1 MKAWYFSNG
10 DRRLRNGDGREIKLG
25 ETHEVSGEI
34 EMCSHGLHA
43 SKKLMDALYY
53 APGTI
58 VYRVELSGEI
68 KKGEDKLVAQKR
80 TYLSGGIDVSETLR
94 KFARMC
100 ALDVVGIWEAPEVV
114 IRYLKTGDKSMLD
127 TALDA
132 ARAAAWAAARDDAWA
147 AAHGAAYDAA
157 KAAARDAA
165 YGDALDTA
173 YADALDTALDTAPA
187 AALAAARATARAA
200 ARATALAAAKSAA
213 KYAARDAAYT
223 ASWDEARRKQNK
235 RLTKMIARAIRDANF
250 GGTND

>member
-1 MKAWYFSNG
+1 MKAWYFSSD
-10 DRRLRNGDGREIKLG
+10 DRRLRHGDGREIRLG

-34 EMCSHGLHA
+34 EMCKNGLHA
-43 SKKLMDALYY
+43 SKKAIDALYY

-100 ALDVVGIWEAPEVV
+100 ALNVVDMWEAPEVV
-114 IRYLKTGDKSMLD
+114 IRYLKTGDKSI
-127 TALDA
+127 
-132 ARAAAWAAARDDAWA
+132 RAAAWAAARDEAR
-147 AAHGAAYDAA
+147 G
-157 KAAARDAA
+157 AARDAA
-165 YGDALDTA
+165 RTA
-173 YADALDTALDTAPA
+173 ARDEAPA
-187 AALAAARATARAA
+187 AALAAARATARGA
-200 ARATALAAAKSAA
+200 ARATALAAAKDDAL
-213 KYAARDAAYT
+213 DAAYT

-235 RLTKMIARAIRDANF
+235 RLTAMIARAIRDANF

>member
-1 MKAWYFSNG
+1 MKAWYFSSEN
-10 DRRLRNGDGREIKLG
+10 RRLRHGDGREIRLG
-25 ETHEVSGEI
+25 ETHAVSGEI
-34 EMCSHGLHA
+34 EMCKNGLHA
-43 SKKLMDALYY
+43 SKKAIDALYY

-147 AAHGAAYDAA
+147 AAHGDAYDAA

-165 YGDALDTA
+165 Y
-173 YADALDTALDTAPA
+173 ADALDTAPA

-223 ASWDEARRKQNK
+223 ASSHEARRKQNK

>member
-10 DRRLRNGDGREIKLG
+10 DRRLRNGDGREIRLG

-127 TALDA
+127 TALAA
-132 ARAAAWAAARDDAWA
+132 ARAAARDDAWA
-147 AAHGAAYDAA
+147 AA
-157 KAAARDAA
+157 
-165 YGDALDTA
+165 LDTA
-173 YADALDTALDTAPA
+173 YATARAAALDTAPA